1 MNKGVEI
8 LLERIKSNPDEFIEE
23 GALTRKSKWGSL
35 IADYQ
40 HVLDA
45 EDQEAL
51 KKALNQMMQDKFTE
65 KVMKELLDP
74 KSEVSGIT
82 ASPYQSATGLGG
94 AIQGLSTIQN
104 KALNNLTL
112 GTNGTGQLAWQPN
125 TTTLTLGN
133 QTLDQETLEHM
144 KAHLKYLKDQEQL
157 KKPKTL
163 FGRLFNYQ

>member
-45 EDQEAL
+45 EDQEVL
-51 KKALNQMMQDKFTE
+51 KKALNQMMQDRFTE

-74 KSEVSGIT
+74 KSET
-82 ASPYQSATGLGG
+82 NPYLAQGGGMHLGG
-94 AIQGLSTIQN
+94 ATRVGSSVGNVNAVHNGGSWGT
-104 KALNNLTL
+104 T
-112 GTNGTGQLAWQPN
+112 GTN
-125 TTTLTLGN
+125 TLTIGN